1 MASKHLKKW
10 SVVRGLHETD
20 KRDSEVQV
28 SSYKISKSW
37 RCIFSIGYTI
47 NNNVK
52 PLYGNRWLLDLS
64 RSFHNL
70 NVELLCF
77 TPESNIIL
85 HAKLLQKNL

>member
-1 MASKHLKKW
+1 MKQITGIQRYKLPVIK
-10 SVVRGLHETD
+10 
-20 KRDSEVQV
+20 QV
-28 SSYKISKSW
+28 KSW
-37 RCIFSIGYTI
+37 RRIFSIGYTI

-70 NVELLCF
+70 NVESLCF